1 LIPKIHIT
9 NPPRPAAMSKPR
21 VFVDTNVLLDIVL
34 HRTRHVRDAMTLMKL
49 GMDGRVELVT
59 TASVIH
65 AVRYVAMRDRGR
77 ACIELLDTLMR
88 NLTLIPESMDALRG
102 GLSYKDPEDAALAIS
117 CLEQGIQWLAT
128 RNVADFAAFQERG
141 LRPVLPSVICARIMI

>member
-1 LIPKIHIT
+1 
-9 NPPRPAAMSKPR
+9 MSKPR
-21 VFVDTNVLLDIVL
+21 VVVDANVLLDIVL

-49 GMDGRVELVT
+49 GMDGCVELVT

-88 NLTLIPESMDALRG
+88 NLSLIPESMDALRG
-102 GLSYKDPEDAALAIS
+102 GLSYKDPEDAALALS